1 MVEKDHMTV
10 EWSYNGQSS
19 RRKRSKS
26 TNELVVIYY
35 QPDGGEAAHYPLEGS
50 VIAEERH
57 VTVNRQFDDKVK
69 YKVWL
74 NIYEGLLGVSSK
86 QTKTFE
92 TTTVEKEKV

>member
-1 MVEKDHMTV
+1 M
-10 EWSYNGQSS
+10 
-19 RRKRSKS
+19 
-26 TNELVVIYY
+26 VIYN

-50 VIAEERH
+50 VVAEERH

-92 TTTVEKEKV
+92 TTTVKKEKRKGTVNFLYICILLYVKDN